1 MRRWKFLFSFSFFFF
16 FVPGHKYLLQIAH
29 FFPLPSKPILEEN
42 NFRIPSIS
50 REWQIHTVQVVA
62 SLIILLHLDVNN
74 TRYRVKSSIMP
85 FMQSRA
91 AISAISFFLSSFLPF
106 FLLVY
111 FPLLFQARTRPARK
125 DSRHPRENA
134 TERWFN
140 LRRVSFLINRSLGTD
155 APPARFLSKKKE
167 RLRYDAATKPLKP

>member
-1 MRRWKFLFSFSFFFF
+1 MRAPVKISLFFFFFFF

-125 DSRHPRENA
+125 DARA
-134 TERWFN
+134 I
-140 LRRVSFLINRSLGTD
+140 LGKMRRNGGSTCDGLVS
-155 APPARFLSKKKE
+155 
-167 RLRYDAATKPLKP
+167 